1 MELKEN
7 LKKWKVV
14 LASASPR
21 RKELLAQIGIIPDIR
36 PSEVEEEKNEKDPAK
51 LVENLSYIK
60 AADVASRCEKG
71 TLVIGADTVVACDQE
86 ILGKPADDQ
95 DAFRM
100 LHMLQGRT
108 HEVYTGVTIVEGS
121 LDSGKT
127 TVFAEKTEVTMYPM
141 SDQMI
146 WDYIRTGEPSD
157 KAGAYGIQ
165 GRAAVFIKSIK
176 GDYNNVVGLPVAAVW
191 QYLNADK
198 EEKHAAL

>member
-1 MELKEN
+1 MCQHK
-7 LKKWKVV
+7 
-14 LASASPR
+14 R
-21 RKELLAQIGIIPDIR
+21 REERSLGAEEMVRRLSRQKAQ
-36 PSEVEEEKNEKDPAK
+36 
-51 LVENLSYIK
+51 
-60 AADVASRCEKG
+60 DVAERYAEDCI
-71 TLVIGADTVVACDQE
+71 VIGADTVVACDQE

>member
-1 MELKEN
+1 MEYIRRIVDDVIDKRTEAFNAVSITGPKGCGKTRTAKERCKTVIEFQDEDKRDGYIAVAETAPKLFLKNPKPILFDEWQDAV
-7 LKKWKVV
+7 KIWGTIRKACDDSPEKVGEYY
-14 LASASPR
+14 LTGSASKKISTPHT
-21 RKELLAQIGIIPDIR
+21 
-36 PSEVEEEKNEKDPAK
+36 
-51 LVENLSYIK
+51 
-60 AADVASRCEKG
+60 G
-71 TLVIGADTVVACDQE
+71 T
-86 ILGKPADDQ
+86 
-95 DAFRM
+95 
-100 LHMLQGRT
+100 GR
-108 HEVYTGVTIVEGS
+108 I
-121 LDSGKT
+121 
-127 TVFAEKTEVTMYPM
+127 TEVTMYPM

>member
-1 MELKEN
+1 M
-7 LKKWKVV
+7 KKII

-21 RKELLAQIGIIPDIR
+21 RKELMKQAGLEFDVCV
-36 PSEVEEEKNEKDPAK
+36 STEEEKKGPWGPEEM
-51 LVENLSYIK
+51 VRRLSRQK
-60 AADVASRCEKG
+60 AQDVAERYAEDCI
-71 TLVIGADTVVACDQE
+71 VIGADTVVACDQE